1 MTLLKI
7 KYYNQFVKIII
18 NIGDFMEV
26 LKNRIYKH
34 FKGNYYLVVDFA
46 KHSETGE
53 TLVIYRALYGN
64 GELFARPLE
73 MFKEKVDKQKYPTAK
88 QEYRFELI

>member
-1 MTLLKI
+1 
-7 KYYNQFVKIII
+7 
-18 NIGDFMEV
+18 MEI

-53 TLVIYRALYGN
+53 MLVIYRALYGS
-64 GELFARPLE
+64 GELYARPLE
-73 MFKEKVDKQKYPTAK
+73 IFKEKVDKQKYPNSN
-88 QEYRFELI
+88 QEHRFELVD